1 MLECKRCHLTGVPD
15 HHFNYRVC
23 PFCESYFLCLTLAQE
38 HYLKCDQRKSH
49 IEKSVEKKIRIE
61 DEDQQQQGGSRG
73 NLEEERVSFEPFQ
86 KQRTRKC
93 FKELQRYEF
102 FFFPLQVYLPFSIAD
117 TLTINTSLIHLIYID
132 LCLKQKIFL
141 KITYWNILKSTGSLN
156 SVGHSVH
163 DGDEKTA
170 RLLCTSFVP
179 SKYLFIYSF
188 IYFSFIYLPRTRTF
202 LHPGDF
208 LELWESDHVDIQKQ
222 FDEFLDNG
230 YFYSFQDIYLSSFP

>member
-61 DEDQQQQGGSRG
+61 DEDQQGGSRG

-93 FKELQRYEF
+93 FKELQRYEYF
-102 FFFPLQVYLPFSIAD
+102 FSLQVYLPFSIAD

-163 DGDEKTA
+163 DGEEKTG
-170 RLLCTSFVP
+170 LNFNTSFEQGKFYIYNLT
-179 SKYLFIYSF
+179 SKKYRSDMKVCLFYT
-188 IYFSFIYLPRTRTF
+188 L
-202 LHPGDF
+202 
-208 LELWESDHVDIQKQ
+208 Q
-222 FDEFLDNG
+222 
-230 YFYSFQDIYLSSFP
+230 

>member
-61 DEDQQQQGGSRG
+61 DQQQQQQQQGGSRG

-93 FKELQRYEF
+93 FKELQRYEYF
-102 FFFPLQVYLPFSIAD
+102 FFFPSKSIYPSLLQ
-117 TLTINTSLIHLIYID
+117 
-132 LCLKQKIFL
+132 
-141 KITYWNILKSTGSLN
+141 IL
-156 SVGHSVH
+156 
-163 DGDEKTA
+163 
-170 RLLCTSFVP
+170 
-179 SKYLFIYSF
+179 
-188 IYFSFIYLPRTRTF
+188 
-202 LHPGDF
+202 
-208 LELWESDHVDIQKQ
+208 
-222 FDEFLDNG
+222 
-230 YFYSFQDIYLSSFP
+230 

>member
-93 FKELQRYEF
+93 FKELQRYEYYYY
-102 FFFPLQVYLPFSIAD
+102 FFPPSLFTLLYCRYFDYKYISD
-117 TLTINTSLIHLIYID
+117 TPD
-132 LCLKQKIFL
+132 LHRFMSEAK
-141 KITYWNILKSTGSLN
+141 NILKNNILEYFEEHGQLKFCWPFRTRWRRK
-156 SVGHSVH
+156 
-163 DGDEKTA
+163 DG
-170 RLLCTSFVP
+170 TSFVHVFR
-179 SKYLFIYSF
+179 SK
-188 IYFSFIYLPRTRTF
+188 
-202 LHPGDF
+202 
-208 LELWESDHVDIQKQ
+208 
-222 FDEFLDNG
+222 
-230 YFYSFQDIYLSSFP
+230 

>member
-61 DEDQQQQGGSRG
+61 DQQQGGSRG

-93 FKELQRYEF
+93 FKELQRYEYYYYF
-102 FFFPLQVYLPFSIAD
+102 
-117 TLTINTSLIHLIYID
+117 
-132 LCLKQKIFL
+132 
-141 KITYWNILKSTGSLN
+141 
-156 SVGHSVH
+156 
-163 DGDEKTA
+163 
-170 RLLCTSFVP
+170 P
-179 SKYLFIYSF
+179 SKSIYPSLLQ
-188 IYFSFIYLPRTRTF
+188 IL
-202 LHPGDF
+202 
-208 LELWESDHVDIQKQ
+208 
-222 FDEFLDNG
+222 
-230 YFYSFQDIYLSSFP
+230 